1 MGTNTQQ
8 VLKNFLVDSED
19 TGRHIVKSIRTG
31 REYYVEPI
39 GDGRMAD
46 WGSYNPS
53 TGNIEHK
60 KGAGKCAGSVREI
73 ESIVT
78 KENGFDE
85 VHFVDSG
92 SPYEQINKLDEK
104 YPDLIKQ

>member
-1 MGTNTQQ
+1 MKKEI
-8 VLKNFLVDSED
+8 LKNFLVDSED

-31 REYYVEPI
+31 RKYYVEPVFKYT
-39 GDGRMAD
+39 MKPWECSLMPEYLA
-46 WGSYNPS
+46 P
-53 TGNIEHK
+53 
-60 KGAGKCAGSVREI
+60 GSVRME

-104 YPDLIKQ
+104 YPDLIKK